1 MNNSSVNSRRH
12 RYAIRASLLAI
23 GMATGIAGAQQVV
36 PDNVNPARDT
46 LRRQQDLDEA
56 TRLER
61 GGVAPPARRI
71 EYDEVLAQPD
81 DINLNFGWAQ
91 TQVSRGDIKGA
102 ANTLE
107 RMLLTAPNEARVRL
121 LYAVVLFRLE
131 RLDEAERELLLVRGL
146 PMEPALRAEID
157 RYRREIE
164 VAKQQTRFTASISMA
179 TQYDWNR
186 NSSPRSGEAL
196 LFDTRLPVAAAD
208 RRKSDWQLQTI
219 ARIEMTHD
227 IGGQDNDRLNV
238 AASYVRGEQAREDQF
253 DFQVGSVEFGGAI
266 DFAPT
271 WVVPTV
277 YARRL
282 TLGNQRYGRIEGGNL
297 RVEQR
302 VSGRFTVYGF
312 SEAENQTYAS
322 VSRSTRAP
330 ERSGVQV
337 LAGVGASWIVNP
349 SHRLNFELGPAW
361 KNARESF
368 ESYRGVTSTLTHT
381 WLLGQGIFLVTAL
394 GGDANFYDEPE
405 QLVSTRKRQDR
416 IARVRTTL
424 GVPLGILINDEQLA
438 QSVLVRDITMFVS
451 LEGIRA
457 RSTLTNNAYD
467 NHRVAFGVTKRWDF

>member
-1 MNNSSVNSRRH
+1 MTYSSAISRLR
-12 RYAIRASLLAI
+12 RQSIRASLLAI
-23 GMATGIAGAQQVV
+23 GLASGIAWAQPVT
-36 PDNVNPARDT
+36 PDSVNPGRET
-46 LRRQQDLDEA
+46 LRRQQELDEA
-56 TRLER
+56 TRIQR
-61 GGVAPPARRI
+61 GGVAAPPRQI
-71 EYDEVLAQPD
+71 EYDEVLARPD
-81 DINLNFGWAQ
+81 DIDLNFGWAQ
-91 TQVSRGDIKGA
+91 TQVARGDVKGA

-107 RMLLTAPNEARVRL
+107 RILLVAPNQARIRL

-131 RLDEAERELLLVRGL
+131 RLDEAERELVFVRGL
-146 PMEPALRAEID
+146 PMDPVLRGEID

-164 VAKQQTRFTASISMA
+164 IAKQQTRFTASVSVA

-186 NSSPRSGEAL
+186 NVAPRSGEAL
-196 LFDTRLPVAAAD
+196 LFDTRFPVAAAD

-227 IGGQDNDRLNV
+227 IGGQDNDRLTA

-271 WVVPTV
+271 WVVPNL

-282 TLGNQRYGRIEGGNL
+282 TLGNQRYGRIEGANL

-302 VSGRFTVYGF
+302 FTGRFQVYGF
-312 SEAENQTYAS
+312 GEAENQTYSA
-322 VSRSTRAP
+322 VSRSQRAP

-337 LAGVGASWIVNP
+337 LAGVGATWIVDP
-349 SHRLNFELGPAW
+349 SHRLNFEIGPAW

-405 QLVSTRKRQDR
+405 LLVSTRKRRDH
-416 IARVRTTL
+416 IGRVRTTL
-424 GVPLGILINDEQLA
+424 GVPLGYFINDEQLA
-438 QSVLVRDITMFVS
+438 QSVFVRDITMFVS

-457 RSTLTNNAYD
+457 RSSTTNNAYD
-467 NHRVAFGVTKRWDF
+467 THRVAFGVTKRWDF

>member
-91 TQVSRGDIKGA
+91 TQVARGDIKGA

-253 DFQVGSVEFGGAI
+253 DFQVGSVEFGG
-266 DFAPT
+266 
-271 WVVPTV
+271 
-277 YARRL
+277 
-282 TLGNQRYGRIEGGNL
+282 
-297 RVEQR
+297 
-302 VSGRFTVYGF
+302 
-312 SEAENQTYAS
+312 
-322 VSRSTRAP
+322 
-330 ERSGVQV
+330 
-337 LAGVGASWIVNP
+337 
-349 SHRLNFELGPAW
+349 
-361 KNARESF
+361 
-368 ESYRGVTSTLTHT
+368 
-381 WLLGQGIFLVTAL
+381 
-394 GGDANFYDEPE
+394 DANFYDEPE

-416 IARVRTTL
+416 IARVRTTF